1 MTDDP
6 DESAATDTDDT
17 ATDENEAEESA
28 GPTPVGVKLGSTRT
42 VLQYVRGGEVETVR
56 TLTCLA
62 TYEDPLTG
70 DEQVLFGEQAA
81 QEYPDTVKYMLR
93 SGLPQ
98 DDESADLAAKFFEEV
113 VSAEGLDEDSAV
125 VYAIPTIDNEP
136 GLRNLNRVIEQ
147 SSVGD
152 ALVRSFPESL
162 CGSIPALG
170 DDLEAIDEVFAAV
183 NMGSTNLEA
192 SAYRHGE
199 QLSPFVSGAV
209 TGNEVDRKIANAVEE
224 ETQGRVNIDLTT
236 AREYKETH
244 ADFDAFEPFT
254 DVIQQP
260 GGGAHEFTIER
271 SVMEPLDDYVDDAV
285 DEVANN
291 FLSQLAN
298 DHMKPYQLALSKPIV
313 LTGGMA
319 CIPGIVDVFEERLSM
334 ELDREVTC
342 IAADRPD
349 LAPAEGARRIA
360 ERLIE

>member
-1 MTDDP
+1 MADEQDAPSEDETDD
-6 DESAATDTDDT
+6 SAA
-17 ATDENEAEESA
+17 EPE

-42 VLQYVRGGEVETVR
+42 VLQYVRDNEVTTVR

-62 TYEDPLTG
+62 TFEDALTG
-70 DEQVLFGEQAA
+70 EEQVLFGEQAA
-81 QEYPDTVKYMLR
+81 QEYPDKVEYMLR
-93 SGLPQ
+93 SGLPE
-98 DDESADLAAKFFEEV
+98 DDERAELAAKFFNEV
-113 VSAEGLDEDSAV
+113 VASEGLDANSAV

-136 GLRNLNRVIEQ
+136 GLENLNRVIEE
-147 SSVGD
+147 SPVGD

-162 CGSIPALG
+162 CGAIPAFG

-209 TGNEVDRKIANAVEE
+209 TGNEVDRRIANAVEE

-236 AREYKETH
+236 AREYKEEH
-244 ADFDAFEPFT
+244 ADFDDFQPFT

-271 SVMEPLDDYVDDAV
+271 SVMEPLSDYVDDAV

-291 FLSQLAN
+291 FLAQLAN

-319 CIPGIVDVFEERLSM
+319 CIPGIVDVFEERLSA
-334 ELDREVTC
+334 ELDRDVDC

-360 ERLIE
+360 ERLID

>member
-1 MTDDP
+1 MTDD
-6 DESAATDTDDT
+6 
-17 ATDENEAEESA
+17 TDEAANDDAEETVDDGA
-28 GPTPVGVKLGSTRT
+28 EEPTGPTPVGVKLGSTRT
-42 VLQYVRGGEVETVR
+42 VLQYVRGGDVETVR

-62 TYEDPLTG
+62 TFDDPLTG

-81 QEYPDTVKYMLR
+81 QEYPDKGKYMLR

-113 VSAEGLDEDSAV
+113 VSAQGLDGDSAV

-136 GLRNLNRVIEQ
+136 GLRNLNRVIEE

-162 CGSIPALG
+162 CGSIPAFG
-170 DDLEAIDEVFAAV
+170 DDLEAIDEVFVAV

-209 TGNEVDRKIANAVEE
+209 TGNEVDRRIANAVEE
-224 ETQGRVNIDLTT
+224 ETQGRVNVDLTT
-236 AREYKETH
+236 AREYKEAH
-244 ADFDAFEPFT
+244 ADFDDFQPFT

-271 SVMEPLDDYVDDAV
+271 SVMEPLSDYVDDAV

-291 FLSQLAN
+291 FLAQLAN

-319 CIPGIVDVFEERLSM
+319 CIPGIVDVFEERLSA
-334 ELDREVTC
+334 ELDRDVDC

-360 ERLIE
+360 ERLSE